1 MMILD
6 RLQQIEA
13 RAQVARDDGS
23 LRQDLIK
30 LGRITQRIATMKQ
43 SLQKL
48 ATSLDELASVKQPA
62 CAAALPVLHGVHTAL
77 TQMVE
82 LNKVQQLGGAT
93 TEFAEKIGDV
103 EQAVKKAEGILG
115 VAWAGYRNE
124 RRQSVVD
131 RELLELL
138 NRSGIEVGDLLENY
152 DKASFELE
160 LLGDRHLPLQGDVAR
175 WQANLDELQRV
186 ADGLTEVVPATI
198 AAFFRQTDSPT
209 GAPLSALTEEVR
221 TFLDEHNI
229 TDRYS
234 IRGRR

>member
-6 RLQQIEA
+6 RLRQIEG
-13 RAQVARDDGS
+13 RAQAARDAGS

-30 LGRITQRIATMKQ
+30 LDRITQRTAALAR

-48 ATSLDELASVKQPA
+48 VTSYDELGGVRGAECAS
-62 CAAALPVLHGVHTAL
+62 ALGKFRTIHTDL
-77 TQMVE
+77 TQMVT
-82 LNKVQQLGGAT
+82 LSSTQLGGAT
-93 TEFAEKIGDV
+93 MEFAERISAA
-103 EQAVKKAEGILG
+103 EQTIKSLEEVLG
-115 VAWAGYRNE
+115 SAWAAFKNE
-124 RRQSVVD
+124 HSRSVVD
-131 RELLELL
+131 RELLQLL

-160 LLGDRHLPLQGDVAR
+160 LLGDRRLPLQGDVAR

-186 ADGLTEVVPATI
+186 ADGLTEVVPTTI